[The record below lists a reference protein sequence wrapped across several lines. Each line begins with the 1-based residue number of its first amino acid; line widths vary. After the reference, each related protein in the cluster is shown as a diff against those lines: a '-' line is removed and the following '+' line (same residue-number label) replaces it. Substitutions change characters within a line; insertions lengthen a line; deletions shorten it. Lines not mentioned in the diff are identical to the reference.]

1 MSRRCDE
8 GEQGCGVVDDGCGCC
23 GEVESRNVV
32 MEVRNADSL
41 SVNPGPRPGLG
52 RSSGLH
58 RDAVPLATT
67 R

>member
-1 MSRRCDE
+1 MPRSCD
-8 GEQGCGVVDDGCGCC
+8 GG
-23 GEVESRNVV
+23 ESRDVV

>member
-1 MSRRCDE
+1 
-8 GEQGCGVVDDGCGCC
+8 
-23 GEVESRNVV
+23 

-41 SVNPGPRPGLG
+41 SVNPEPRPGLG